1 MQSDLIQCQAI
12 RNLKVGLYFEL
23 CTGNHDICRLQKP
36 KQSINGTDLKG
47 CSKVW
52 QVGCSSM

>member
-12 RNLKVGLYFEL
+12 RNLKVGLCFEL
-23 CTGNHDICRLQKP
+23 CTGNHDICPLQKP
-36 KQSINGTDLKG
+36 EQSINGTDLKG